1 MQIGFNVPT
10 TGPLIE
16 PGSLVRIVTED
27 EALGF
32 DDVTISDHI
41 MVPRNLGSIRVGGE
55 SAPWVGD
62 IRRLE
67 DFGVTSVDV
76 RLFGYGEAQ
85 TPLGTI
91 DNMHRFRDGVLSKLA

>member
-27 EALGF
+27 EAPGF

-85 TPLGTI
+85 TLQGTI
-91 DNMHRFRDGVLSKLA
+91 DNMNRFRDGVLSKLG